1 VSAQMTLECR
11 LLERHPSMGWGSETE
26 PEFLNYFDN
35 GVPFVPKSSRAGI
48 AA

>member
-1 VSAQMTLECR
+1 LKVVHL
-11 LLERHPSMGWGSETE
+11 WGGEAR
-26 PEFLNYFDN
+26 PESKFLNYFDN